1 MKARRPRPPSFPRN
15 GASMAKSPLVFP
27 RFALPAAVF
36 CLILAKCAF
45 PDPYWVF
52 FERSPGWSPG
62 DPVPDEAVRRVV
74 GSGCALR
81 TVSRY
86 FDAVSVDFDGDPE
99 ALARIEGV
107 ESVRPVR
114 RLVRADPAR
123 PEKGPERF
131 PRGRP
136 RCPGGTAVPPPRGKE
151 AGGHVLDYG
160 YSRRQL
166 EAMNIPALHDMGLTG
181 AGVLVGVLDTG
192 FDIGDTGCLGRLDI
206 LAGRNFIT
214 GGGDVSG
221 NHHGVHV
228 LACLAGAQE
237 GKYYGPAF
245 GASFLLA
252 VTDDYLTETRADED
266 RWVAAVEWCD
276 SLGADIISSSLVYNL
291 FDSAEE
297 SYSKE
302 DMDGRTSLVA
312 RAAETAAARGIV
324 VVNSAGNEGDTPWR
338 MITTPADAEHVIAV
352 GAVSLEKDG
361 GLTVADFSS
370 RGPTADGRIK
380 PDVAAPGENVY
391 VPYPGTSD
399 FFYAARGTS
408 LAAPL
413 VAGLCAL
420 LLERHPEWGPA
431 EVMSALKETATD
443 LGAPG
448 PDNDYGWGVP
458 DGVRALDYAPL
469 AAHRA
474 EPAASRAQP
483 FTLLEPY
490 PNPFNAAVAVPL
502 AVRSP
507 SRVTVRVFDSTGR
520 VVETLMDGLAAPGF
534 RLLTWNGAGRASGV
548 YFVRVSA
555 GSSGRTKKMT
565 LVR

>member
-1 MKARRPRPPSFPRN
+1 MKVRRPRPPFSPRN
-15 GASMAKSPLVFP
+15 GVSMAKSPPVFP
-27 RFALPAAVF
+27 RFLIPAAVF

-45 PDPYWVF
+45 SDPYWVF

-62 DPVPDEAVRRVV
+62 DPVPEESIQRVL
-74 GSGCALR
+74 GNGCALR
-81 TVSRY
+81 MVSRY
-86 FDAVSVDFDGDPE
+86 FNAVSVDFDGDPE
-99 ALARIEGV
+99 ALARVEGV
-107 ESVRPVR
+107 DSVRPVKR
-114 RLVRADPAR
+114 FVRADPPC
-123 PEKGPERF
+123 PEKAAER
-131 PRGRP
+131 
-136 RCPGGTAVPPPRGKE
+136 PPRRKE
-151 AGGHVLDYG
+151 AGGHLLDYG

-181 AGVLVGVLDTG
+181 AGVLIGVLDTG
-192 FDIGDTGCLGRLDI
+192 FDIGDTGCLKDLDV

-252 VTDDYLTETRADED
+252 VTDDYMTETRADED

-276 SLGADIISSSLVYNL
+276 SLGADVISSSLVYNL

-297 SYSKE
+297 SYSKDE
-302 DMDGRTSLVA
+302 MDGGTSLVA
-312 RAAETAAARGIV
+312 RAAEIAAGRGIV

-338 MITTPADAEHVIAV
+338 IITTPADAEHVIAV
-352 GAVSLEKDG
+352 GAVSLDKDG

-399 FFYAARGTS
+399 FFYAAKGTS

-458 DGVRALDYAPL
+458 DGVKALDYAPV
-469 AAHRA
+469 AAYRT
-474 EPAASRAQP
+474 EPAASRVQP
-483 FTLLEPY
+483 FALREPY
-490 PNPFNAAVAVPL
+490 PNPFNAVVAIPL
-502 AVRSP
+502 AVHSP
-507 SRVTVRVFDSTGR
+507 SRVTVKVFDSTGR
-520 VVETLMDGLAAPGF
+520 VVETLMDGVTAPGF
-534 RLLTWNGAGRASGV
+534 RLLRWNGAGRASGL

-555 GSSGRTKKMT
+555 GSSRRTKKMA